1 MDDLEPNSVD
11 MIFTSPDPLYN
22 TKMRKDLDIVMDK
35 AWTVLKPTGSL
46 WLHLGDYHNDKG
58 SMMLLPEMF
67 MTKWSQSNW
76 ILRNKLVWH
85 RIEDSPMEEHNRFR
99 RNWEYLLF
107 YTKQKE
113 GYYFNFIDGIQKL
126 SSVLEYPYD
135 YINEKEIDS
144 GFPKNLIW
152 HVMWHCC
159 PKGGTVLD
167 PFCGS
172 GITGVVALREHC
184 NFIGIEIR
192 HEDVIKMN
200 QRLST
205 IKSNGL
211 LKTDP
216 L

>member
-11 MIFTSPDPLYN
+11 MIFTSPDPLFD

-58 SMMLLPEMF
+58 SMMLLPETF

-85 RIEDSPMEEHNRFR
+85 RIEDSPMEESNRFR
-99 RNWEYLLF
+99 RNWEYLLM

-113 GYYFNFIDGIQKL
+113 GYYFNWIEGIQKL
-126 SSVLEYPYD
+126 SSVLEYPYS
-135 YINEKEIDS
+135 YTNEKDIDS
-144 GFPKNLIW
+144 GFPRDLIRRAIW
-152 HVMWHCC
+152 HSC
-159 PKGGTVLD
+159 PKGGVVLD

-172 GITGVVALREHC
+172 GITGMVALKMGC

-192 HEDVIKMN
+192 SEDIPKIH
-200 QRLST
+200 QRLNL
-205 IKSNGL
+205 ISNDL